1 MKSAFSLS
9 GKPWLFTFLFML
21 SWVVCN
27 ILIAIA
33 LTLIF
38 QLESITQLPPPWTT
52 VLTHILTIF
61 VVAPFVLGFPKR
73 GQTYGDYLSEIRLTR
88 IQPLLGLILL
98 GLSCYLILALSQAAG
113 VLVYRLT
120 QSLPVDGNF
129 IRSSFMLANEL
140 PPRSTSWLISVIS
153 IFEEITYRGVVL
165 AIFLR
170 FYSQPKAII
179 FSAIVF
185 SLMHIFTIL
194 EGRPLIWTAG
204 QVVWAAIT
212 GLFYGYV
219 TIKTNSLLPAMIV
232 HYLGNLFIA
241 AINAYIQNN
250 ASVPAQAIYGVVFTL
265 GIIPTIL
272 MILWTRFFTT
282 RWQVIQQS

>member
-1 MKSAFSLS
+1 MKSLFSLNR
-9 GKPWLFTFLFML
+9 KPWHFTVLVML
-21 SWVVCN
+21 LWVVCN
-27 ILIAIA
+27 ILVAIA
-33 LTLIF
+33 LTLIL
-38 QLESITQLPPPWTT
+38 QLESINQLPPPWTT
-52 VLTHILTIF
+52 VGAHILTIF
-61 VVAPFVLGFPKR
+61 FVAPFVLGFPNK
-73 GQTYGDYLSEIRLTR
+73 GQKYSDYLAEIRLTR
-88 IQPLLGLILL
+88 IQPLLRLIWL
-98 GLSCYLILALSQAAG
+98 GLSCYLILALSQAVG

-120 QSLPVDGNF
+120 LSLPVDGNF

-170 FYSQPKAII
+170 FYKQPKAII

-185 SLMHIFTIL
+185 GLMHIFTIL
-194 EGRPLIWTAG
+194 EGRPFVWTAG
-204 QVVWAAIT
+204 QVVWAAIA

-282 RWQVIQQS
+282 RWQVIQQP

>member
-9 GKPWLFTFLFML
+9 GKPWLFTFLYIL
-21 SWVVCN
+21 IWVVCN

-33 LTLIF
+33 LTLIL

-73 GQTYGDYLSEIRLTR
+73 GQTYGDYLSEIRLTKM
-88 IQPLLGLILL
+88 QPLLDLILL

-120 QSLPVDGNF
+120 EGLPVDGQF
-129 IRSSFMLANEL
+129 IRSSFILANEL

-170 FYSQPKAII
+170 FYKQPKAII

-185 SLMHIFTIL
+185 GLMHIFTAL
-194 EGRPLIWTAG
+194 EGRPLIWAIG
-204 QVVWAAIT
+204 SVVSAAII

-219 TIKTNSLLPAMIV
+219 TIKTGSLLPAMIV

-250 ASVPAQAIYGVVFTL
+250 ASVPIQAVYGFVFTL

-272 MILWTRFFTT
+272 MILWTRFYTT
-282 RWQVIQQS
+282 RWQVTQ

>member
-9 GKPWLFTFLFML
+9 EKPWLFTFLYML
-21 SWVVCN
+21 IWVVCN

-73 GQTYGDYLSEIRLTR
+73 GQTYGDYLSEIRLTK
-88 IQPLLGLILL
+88 IQSLLVLILL
-98 GLSCYLILALSQAAG
+98 GLSCYLILALSQVAG

-129 IRSSFMLANEL
+129 IRSSFILANEL
-140 PPRSTSWLISVIS
+140 PPRSTSWLISVIG

-170 FYSQPKAII
+170 FYKQPKAII

-185 SLMHIFTIL
+185 GLMHIFTIL
-194 EGRPLIWTAG
+194 EGRPLAWTAG

-232 HYLGNLFIA
+232 HYLGNLFIP
-241 AINAYIQNN
+241 AINAYILNN

-282 RWQVIQQS
+282 RWQVIQQP

>member
-88 IQPLLGLILL
+88 IEPLLGLILL
-98 GLSCYLILALSQAAG
+98 GLSCYLILVLSQAAG

>member
-1 MKSAFSLS
+1 
-9 GKPWLFTFLFML
+9 
-21 SWVVCN
+21 
-27 ILIAIA
+27 
-33 LTLIF
+33 LIF

-73 GQTYGDYLSEIRLTR
+73 GQTYGDYLSEIRLTK
-88 IQPLLGLILL
+88 IQSLLVLILL
-98 GLSCYLILALSQAAG
+98 GLSCYLILALSQVAG

-129 IRSSFMLANEL
+129 IRSSFILANEL
-140 PPRSTSWLISVIS
+140 PPRSTSWLISVIG

-170 FYSQPKAII
+170 FYKQPKAII

-185 SLMHIFTIL
+185 GLMHIFTIL
-194 EGRPLIWTAG
+194 EGRPLAWTAG

-232 HYLGNLFIA
+232 HYLGNLFIP
-241 AINAYIQNN
+241 AINAYILNN

-282 RWQVIQQS
+282 RWQVTQQP

>member
-9 GKPWLFTFLFML
+9 EKPWLFTFLYML
-21 SWVVCN
+21 LWVVCN

-61 VVAPFVLGFPKR
+61 VLAPFVLGFPKR
-73 GQTYGDYLSEIRLTR
+73 GQTYGNYLSEIRLTKM
-88 IQPLLGLILL
+88 QPLLGLILL

-120 QSLPVDGNF
+120 EGLPVDGQF
-129 IRSSFMLANEL
+129 IRSYFILANEL

-170 FYSQPKAII
+170 FYKQPKAIF

-185 SLMHIFTIL
+185 GLMHILTAL
-194 EGRPLIWTAG
+194 EGRPLIWAMG
-204 QVVWAAIT
+204 NVVWAAIM

-250 ASVPAQAIYGVVFTL
+250 ASVPTQAVYGFVFTL

-272 MILWTRFFTT
+272 MILWTRTFTT
-282 RWQVIQQS
+282 HWPIMQKS

>member
-185 SLMHIFTIL
+185 GLMHIFTIL

-204 QVVWAAIT
+204 QVVWAAIS

>member
-1 MKSAFSLS
+1 MKSTFSLS
-9 GKPWLFTFLFML
+9 EKPWLFTFLYIL
-21 SWVVCN
+21 LWVVCN
-27 ILIAIA
+27 ILITIA

-61 VVAPFVLGFPKR
+61 VLAPFVLGFPKK
-73 GQTYGDYLSEIRLTR
+73 GQTYGDYLSEIRLTKM
-88 IQPLLGLILL
+88 QPLLGLILL

-120 QSLPVDGNF
+120 EGLPVDGQF
-129 IRSSFMLANEL
+129 IRSSFILANEL

-170 FYSQPKAII
+170 FYKQPKAII

-185 SLMHIFTIL
+185 GLMHIFTAVD
-194 EGRPLIWTAG
+194 GRPLIWAMG
-204 QVVWAAIT
+204 NVVWAAIM

-250 ASVPAQAIYGVVFTL
+250 ASVPIQAVYGFVFTL

-272 MILWTRFFTT
+272 MILWTRFYTT
-282 RWQVIQQS
+282 RWQVTQ